1 MWRWANPAGL
11 FPMFVVVSPWKKAK
25 LFANICAVCWKCIF
39 LACIPVRSAYKKT
52 WGGTCLSLVQV
63 NFKWDGV
70 EEHVSLWFWRAVSAA
85 TDRHRLEITGREIRW
100 CLDLMFLSIFKKP
113 LRKFEGSE
121 YLSFCVLWLI
131 PCGLHRRRSWFICVT
146 IGPLRRLRNNEVR
159 RIRVLTRAGDV
170 SLILCKWKFDPPH
183 DYARHNQLVFF
194 LCQEK
199 KRQKGGGFDFFIGGP
214 VRFHFSYF
222 SLEDR
227 WLLMYS
233 SCSFSND
240 YNQHQNA
247 FPLFLD
253 SCFFVSFFQN
263 SRLLTLNLIAT
274 FSSASAKPKSCPP
287 IVSFFF
293 FSLHQLIFCYKK
305 RIFFCFSPPTNSKF
319 FFLCNKMRGI
329 D

>member
-1 MWRWANPAGL
+1 MALSQPSGA
-11 FPMFVVVSPWKKAK
+11 VSNVCCRVSVKKSQ
-25 LFANICAVCWKCIF
+25 IVCQYLCCVLKVHF
-39 LACIPVRSAYKKT
+39 SVRSAYKKT

-70 EEHVSLWFWRAVSAA
+70 EEHVPLLFWRAVSAA

-146 IGPLRRLRNNEVR
+146 IGPLRRSRNNEVR

-194 LCQEK
+194 SAKRRKDK
-199 KRQKGGGFDFFIGGP
+199 KGEVLISSLGAQFDFI
-214 VRFHFSYF
+214 
-222 SLEDR
+222 
-227 WLLMYS
+227 
-233 SCSFSND
+233 
-240 YNQHQNA
+240 
-247 FPLFLD
+247 FLT
-253 SCFFVSFFQN
+253 SH
-263 SRLLTLNLIAT
+263 L
-274 FSSASAKPKSCPP
+274 K
-287 IVSFFF
+287 
-293 FSLHQLIFCYKK
+293 
-305 RIFFCFSPPTNSKF
+305 
-319 FFLCNKMRGI
+319 I
-329 D
+329 DGF